1 MANVETCPRTKGDEE
16 DIMKCKLSILFLL
29 FLVSVIYPY
38 PTKGF
43 ELDIESGVVLLSYSD
58 VQIPKSTGTMISLS
72 DELTTDPSF
81 FIRGRLSY
89 YFNQNHMVSV
99 LIAPLRLEASGN
111 IDREVVFEG
120 VSFDPGVTLN
130 SVYKFN
136 SYRLTY
142 QYFRYLSDNFYFGV
156 GLTAKIRDALISIAD
171 STHTSEKTDLGFVPL
186 IKFNLTWYFLEPLAL
201 VLDGDALAA
210 PQGRAEDVSLA
221 IQGDLGKNAAL
232 KLGYRVL
239 EGGSDVEAVY
249 SFTWI
254 NYFFAGATLK
264 W

>member
-1 MANVETCPRTKGDEE
+1 
-16 DIMKCKLSILFLL
+16 MKSKLNILFLL
-29 FLVSVIYPY
+29 FLVSVIYAY

-43 ELDIESGVVLLSYSD
+43 EFDIESGVVLVSYSD
-58 VQIPKSTGTMISLS
+58 IQIPKSTGTLISLS
-72 DELTTDPSF
+72 EELETDPAF
-81 FIRGRLSY
+81 FVRGRLTY
-89 YFNQNHMVSV
+89 YFNKSHMVSV
-99 LIAPLRLEASGN
+99 LVAPLQLKASGN
-111 IDREVVFEG
+111 IDREVIFEG
-120 VSFDPGVTLN
+120 VSFMPNATLN

-142 QYFRYLSDNFYFGV
+142 QHFRYLTDDFYFGV

-171 STHTSEKTDLGFVPL
+171 STHESKKTDLGFVPL
-186 IKFNLTWYFLEPLAL
+186 IKFNLTWYFHERLAI

-221 IQGDLGKNAAL
+221 LCGDFGKNVTV
-232 KLGYRVL
+232 KVGYRVL
-239 EGGSDVEAVY
+239 EGGSDVEQVY

-254 NYFFAGATLK
+254 NYVFAGATLR

>member
-1 MANVETCPRTKGDEE
+1 
-16 DIMKCKLSILFLL
+16 MKNKIGILFLL
-29 FLVSVIYPY
+29 FFAWVLHAHPS
-38 PTKGF
+38 KGF
-43 ELDIESGVVLLSYSD
+43 EFDIESGGMFVRYSD
-58 VQIPKSTGTMISLS
+58 VQIPKSTGTLISLS
-72 DELTTDPSF
+72 DELETDPAF

-89 YFNQNHMVSV
+89 YFNKNHMISV
-99 LIAPLRLEASGN
+99 LIAPLQLKASGN

-120 VSFDPGVTLN
+120 VSFDPNVTLN

-136 SYRLTY
+136 SYRFTY
-142 QYFRYLSDNFYFGV
+142 QYFRYLADDLYFGI
-156 GLTAKIRDALISIAD
+156 GLSAKIRDALISIAD
-171 STHTSEKTDLGFVPL
+171 SSRESEKTDLGFVPL

-221 IQGDLGKNAAL
+221 LVGNINKNAAL

-239 EGGSDVEAVY
+239 EGGSDVEVVY

-254 NYFFAGATLK
+254 NYVFAGATVRF
-264 W
+264 